1 MFFLLPSADCLL
13 PRRRLSALR
22 VPASPCPRVAVSR
35 SPSPVNGQ
43 PFAIRNS
50 PFAIR
55 NVSPAAFCLLRCRP
69 LTFHVSLFTSHVP
82 CRLTFHSSRFTF
94 PCRLT
99 FHVSRLTFPCRLTFH
114 VSRFIFH
121 VSRSLAPSRLTSH
134 VSLFTSHVPLP
145 SHVSRFTF
153 HFSRFT
159 IRSLVPLSPRM
170 SKSTSST
177 TSPINQP
184 NVSRTATPANTL
196 GEVV

>member
-1 MFFLLPSADCLL
+1 VS
-13 PRRRLSALR
+13 PRRRL
-22 VPASPCPRVAVSR
+22 
-35 SPSPVNGQ
+35 PSPVSCQ
-43 PFAIRNS
+43 RSAIRN
-50 PFAIR
+50 PQFAIC
-55 NVSPAAFCLLRCRP
+55 NSKCLSGCLLPSRP
-69 LTFHVSLFTSHVP
+69 LTFHVSLFTFHVPLPSHVS
-82 CRLTFHSSRFTF
+82 RLTFHSSR
-94 PCRLT
+94 
-99 FHVSRLTFPCRLTFH
+99 LTFPCPLTSH
-114 VSRFIFH
+114 VSRFT
-121 VSRSLAPSRLTSH
+121 LH

-145 SHVSRFTF
+145 SHVSRLTF

>member
-1 MFFLLPSADCLL
+1 METSASFEARSAPLPYPTPPLFHVSRFTLHV
-13 PRRRLSALR
+13 PRSL
-22 VPASPCPRVAVSR
+22 AVSR
-35 SPSPVNGQ
+35 
-43 PFAIRNS
+43 F
-50 PFAIR
+50 
-55 NVSPAAFCLLRCRP
+55 
-69 LTFHVSLFTSHVP
+69 TFHVSLFTP
-82 CRLTFHSSRFTF
+82 
-94 PCRLT
+94 
-99 FHVSRLTFPCRLTFH
+99 
-114 VSRFIFH
+114 
-121 VSRSLAPSRLTSH
+121 
-134 VSLFTSHVPLP
+134 HVPLP